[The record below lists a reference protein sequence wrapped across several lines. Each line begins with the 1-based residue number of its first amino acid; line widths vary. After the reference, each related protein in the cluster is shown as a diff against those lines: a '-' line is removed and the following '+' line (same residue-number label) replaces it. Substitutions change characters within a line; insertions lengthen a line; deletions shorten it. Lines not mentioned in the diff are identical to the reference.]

1 MKSQI
6 KSYRIVWFAALLVL
20 INTAAHA
27 ASGYYYEIKIYH
39 FKDQVQ
45 EQAVDAYLK
54 DAYVPRLH
62 QQGIKNVGVF
72 KPLATDTA
80 KRIYVFIPFKSW
92 KDLQDFD
99 SRIIADTELGATGK
113 AYLDAD
119 YKAAPYARLETIILT
134 AFSTRPSPTVP
145 KLPAAKAD
153 RVYELRSYESP
164 TEKLH
169 YNKVKMFNSGET
181 DLFDRIN
188 SNPVFY
194 GSVVAGSHMPNLMYM
209 TAYNSM
215 ADRDKHWDVF
225 GAAPEWKAL
234 TAQDQYKNNVSR
246 NDIVFL
252 HPTDYSD
259 F

>member
-1 MKSQI
+1 MKLHI
-6 KSYRIVWFAALLVL
+6 KIRSILLVTAVL
-20 INTAAHA
+20 ISISSISAV
-27 ASGYYYEIKIYH
+27 ASGYYYQIKIYH
-39 FKDQVQ
+39 FKDQAQ
-45 EQAVDAYLK
+45 EKAVDSYLK
-54 DAYVPRLH
+54 DAYLPMLH
-62 QQGIKNVGVF
+62 KMGIKNVGVF

-80 KRIYVFIPFKSW
+80 KRTYVLVPFKNW

-99 SRIIADTELGATGK
+99 SKVISAAGETAN
-113 AYLDAD
+113 AYLDAG
-119 YKAAPYARLETIILT
+119 YKNAPYTRMETIVLT
-134 AFSTRPSPTVP
+134 AFATRPMPAVP
-145 KLPAAKAD
+145 VLSASKAD

-169 YNKVKMFNSGET
+169 YNKLKMFNSGET
-181 DLFDRIN
+181 DLFDRIT

-215 ADRDKHWDVF
+215 ADRDKHWDAF
-225 GAAPEWKAL
+225 SDAPEWKAL
-234 TAQDQYKNNVSR
+234 VGQDQYKNNVSR

>member
-1 MKSQI
+1 MKIYAKMRS
-6 KSYRIVWFAALLVL
+6 VLLLLFVL
-20 INTAAHA
+20 LTVSSMASA
-27 ASGYYYEIKIYH
+27 ASGYYYQIKIYH
-39 FKDQVQ
+39 FKNDVQ
-45 EQAVDAYLK
+45 EQAVDSYLK
-54 DAYVPRLH
+54 DSYLPVLH
-62 QQGIKNVGVF
+62 KLGVKNVGVF
-72 KPLATDTA
+72 KPMATDTA
-80 KRIYVFIPFKSW
+80 KRTYVFIPFKSW

-99 SRIIADTELGATGK
+99 SKVVDAEDGAGK
-113 AYLDAD
+113 AYLDAA
-119 YKAAPYARLETIILT
+119 YNQAPYTRMETIVLS
-134 AFSTRPSPTVP
+134 AFATRTSPVVP
-145 KLPAAKAD
+145 KLAAPKAD

-215 ADRDKHWDVF
+215 ADRDKHWDAF
-225 GAAPEWKAL
+225 GSAPEWKAL
-234 TAQDQYKNNVSR
+234 IAQDQYKNNVSR